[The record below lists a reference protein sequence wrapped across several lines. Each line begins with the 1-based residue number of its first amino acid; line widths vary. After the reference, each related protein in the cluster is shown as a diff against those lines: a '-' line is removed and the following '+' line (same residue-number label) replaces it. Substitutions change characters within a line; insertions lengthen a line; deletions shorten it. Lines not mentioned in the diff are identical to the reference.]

1 MSFILRLR
9 ASVLLVFALACT
21 TAQQPVIS
29 TPTSTPASSTVEGA
43 SNMDVTVVLLVR
55 HAEKADNSADPELS
69 AAGMERARVLVES
82 VRRAKVTSIITT
94 QLRRTRATAEPTATA
109 LGLTPEVIATTGA
122 NHVREIA
129 DTVRARAGSVIL
141 IVGHSNTVPAIIS
154 ELGASVPPICDSEY
168 DNLYILTLPRDRSAP
183 IVVQTRYG
191 AQSQRG
197 VGCPPMR

>member
-1 MSFILRLR
+1 MIRHLS
-9 ASVLLVFALACT
+9 AAVLLSAVLECT
-21 TAQQPVIS
+21 TEQQPAPS
-29 TPTSTPASSTVEGA
+29 TTATTPAPTTAVDETPKL
-43 SNMDVTVVLLVR
+43 DVTVVILVR
-55 HAEKADNSADPELS
+55 HAEKVDNSADPELS

-122 NHVREIA
+122 NHVREVA
-129 DTVRARAGSVIL
+129 DAVRARSGGVVL

-168 DNLYILTLPRDRSAP
+168 DNLYILTLPRDGPAP
-183 IVVQTRYG
+183 ILVQTRYG
-191 AQSQRG
+191 AESPRG
-197 VGCPPMR
+197 VGCPQMK